1 MRAPLSILDGVPGK
15 GPTTG
20 VTLMDPMKILLVDDS
35 KSARYALRLQ
45 LQRFGVEVD
54 TADSAESAFEVL
66 KGELPDAILMDH
78 MMPGLNG
85 LEALEVI
92 REDPRTRHLPVVM
105 CTSHEDAD
113 FAATAQRKGVVGIL
127 PKSGAPEKLP
137 AILAK
142 LRDNIRVPSLQ
153 PGDATPTPTP
163 KPSPSGSP
171 PPTGSLRPAAPL
183 PQGGGLLDEAQILA
197 RLDERIA
204 TRITGLL
211 DDLRRDL
218 SERLT
223 AEVQR
228 MLDAGLQAER
238 QALERRLENERGA
251 IETRLAEERRG
262 LEARIDSAGR
272 DQEGAAI
279 EAARTELHALGER
292 LSREALP
299 GLVKVEIEAERG
311 QIMGLVEQYL
321 RELGPRL
328 QDVGKRDTER
338 LVAADGAIASKA
350 AEVARLE
357 AQAAVEAAL
366 SRRPP
371 SLPQGSPVPRP
382 AMTGIYLGILGAA
395 LAGVGAAMAVY
406 LLLS

>member
-1 MRAPLSILDGVPGK
+1 
-15 GPTTG
+15 
-20 VTLMDPMKILLVDDS
+20 MDPMKILLVDDS

-45 LQRFGVEVD
+45 LQRYGVEVD

-85 LEALEVI
+85 FEALEVI
-92 REDPRTRHLPVVM
+92 REDPRTAHLPVVM

-142 LRDNIRVPSLQ
+142 LRDRIQVPPIRTR
-153 PGDATPTPTP
+153 DATPTSAP
-163 KPSPSGSP
+163 KPSPSSSHPTATGPLRSATTPAREGSP
-171 PPTGSLRPAAPL
+171 
-183 PQGGGLLDEAQILA
+183 LDEAQILA

-228 MLDAGLQAER
+228 LLDAGLQTER
-238 QALERRLENERGA
+238 QALDRRLADERGA
-251 IETRLAEERRG
+251 FEARFAQERHGLEERI
-262 LEARIDSAGR
+262 ANAGR
-272 DQEGAAI
+272 GQEAAVV
-279 EAARTELHALGER
+279 EAARSELHTLGER
-292 LSREALP
+292 LNREVLP

-311 QIMGLVEQYL
+311 QIMELVEQYL

-328 QDVGKRDTER
+328 QEPRERDTEW
-338 LVAADGAIASKA
+338 LGSMDGAIATKA

-371 SLPQGSPVPRP
+371 ITQQASPDGRP

-395 LAGVGAAMAVY
+395 LVGIGAAAAVY
-406 LLLS
+406 FILS

>member
-1 MRAPLSILDGVPGK
+1 
-15 GPTTG
+15 
-20 VTLMDPMKILLVDDS
+20 MKILLVDDS

-45 LQRFGVEVD
+45 LQRYGVEVD

-85 LEALEVI
+85 FEALEVI
-92 REDPRTRHLPVVM
+92 REDPRTAHLPVVM

-127 PKSGAPEKLP
+127 PKSGAPEKIP

-142 LRDNIRVPSLQ
+142 LRDTIRIPSLR
-153 PGDATPTPTP
+153 PGDAMAGGPASESTR
-163 KPSPSGSP
+163 SHLP
-171 PPTGSLRPAAPL
+171 PPPVPGSLHPATTAPT
-183 PQGGGLLDEAQILA
+183 GGSRLDEVQILA

-223 AEVQR
+223 AEVR
-228 MLDAGLQAER
+228 RLLDAGLQAER
-238 QALERRLENERGA
+238 QALDRRLADERGA
-251 IETRLAEERRG
+251 LESRLEQERNG
-262 LEARIDSAGR
+262 LQERIDYAGR
-272 DQEGAAI
+272 AREAAAV
-279 EAARTELHALGER
+279 EAARTELHSAAER
-292 LSREALP
+292 LSKEALP

-311 QIMGLVEQYL
+311 QIMNLVEQYL
-321 RELGPRL
+321 RELGPRP
-328 QDVGKRDTER
+328 QEGRERDAES
-338 LVAADGAIASKA
+338 LASMDGAIAGRA

-371 SLPQGSPVPRP
+371 PPQQAMPQSRP
-382 AMTGIYLGILGAA
+382 TMPGVYLGILGAA
-395 LAGVGAAMAVY
+395 LAGIGAAATVY
-406 LLLS
+406 VLLT

>member
-1 MRAPLSILDGVPGK
+1 
-15 GPTTG
+15 
-20 VTLMDPMKILLVDDS
+20 MDPMKILLVDDS

-45 LQRFGVEVD
+45 LQRYGVEVD

-92 REDPRTRHLPVVM
+92 REDPRTAHLPVVM

-142 LRDNIRVPSLQ
+142 LRDSIRIPSLH
-153 PGDATPTPTP
+153 PGDATPTSRP
-163 KPSPSGSP
+163 KPSPSGSQP
-171 PPTGSLRPAAPL
+171 ATAGSLRPAAPL
-183 PQGGGLLDEAQILA
+183 PQGGSPLDEAQILA

-228 MLDAGLQAER
+228 MLDAGLQTER
-238 QALERRLENERGA
+238 KALERHLANERGA

-272 DQEGAAI
+272 VQEGAAI

-328 QDVGKRDTER
+328 QDVGKPDAER
-338 LVAADGAIASKA
+338 PGSMDGAIASKA

-357 AQAAVEAAL
+357 ARAAVEAAL
-366 SRRPP
+366 SRRPS

-406 LLLS
+406 ILLS